1 MVVQPSSNSTPN
13 IFLECH
19 CYSNTFRKNPNRF
32 RIGDVAITV
41 SGGRR
46 RTDGRRARR
55 TYPGLVNPGV
65 DRVFGA
71 LEPMEQPG
79 LKRSGKQ
86 MKEGR
91 HDFVKLLLMTVIL
104 GVWRKGRRDISDMS
118 AVPHSPTLISED
130 RRR

>member
-32 RIGDVAITV
+32 RIGDVAFTV
-41 SGGRR
+41 SR
-46 RTDGRRARR
+46 RTH
-55 TYPGLVNPGV
+55 PGLANPGV

-91 HDFVKLLLMTVIL
+91 LDFVKLLLMTVIL
-104 GVWRKGRRDISDMS
+104 GVWRKGRRDISETS